1 MRVRVKVRARV
12 RARLRARLRLRPRL
26 RLRLRLRVK
35 AGHLGQQALQQVLR
49 FDTQALPVVEEH
61 GVPGIHSG

>member
-1 MRVRVKVRARV
+1 MV
-12 RARLRARLRLRPRL
+12 RLRLRLRLRPRP
-26 RLRLRLRVK
+26 RLRFRLRVK

-61 GVPGIHSG
+61 SVPGIHSG